1 MKRWMIALLLI
12 VVAAAAGAFRGTS
25 GKFGASDAAT
35 ATKGEGREEIRRSYQ
50 LSEGANVEVRGINGP
65 VSIETADTN
74 TAEVYVLRT
83 AQSESDLEN
92 GKITIT
98 GTATSLLIEGEQN
111 SGGLWRRMWHG
122 EVKQQVTL
130 KVPRQIA
137 LTVKGVNGAVSTG
150 EVTGAV
156 QISGINGKVLTAQ
169 TVGYSEI
176 SGVNG
181 SLTVALRQLGEK
193 GIRISGV
200 NGAIELRFSSKLN
213 ADLDVRGINGRVKTD
228 LPDVVVQGEP
238 DRSNYSARIGT
249 GGAPI
254 NMSGINGSVRLTRD
268 TAATSE

>member
-1 MKRWMIALLLI
+1 MIALLLI

-137 LTVKGVNGAVSTG
+137 LTVKGVNGAV
-150 EVTGAV
+150 